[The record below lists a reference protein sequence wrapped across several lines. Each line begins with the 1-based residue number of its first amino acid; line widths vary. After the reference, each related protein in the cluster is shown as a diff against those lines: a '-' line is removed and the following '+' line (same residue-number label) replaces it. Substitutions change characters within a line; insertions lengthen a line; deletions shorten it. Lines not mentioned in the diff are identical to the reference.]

1 MNINKTI
8 IIVAGGKGERMNSQ
22 VPKQFLVLAG
32 KPVLMHTI
40 ERFHRYSDKMDILLV
55 LPSTQIEY
63 WKELCL
69 KHDFGIPHRIV
80 EGGIARFFSVKN
92 ALALIQNSGLVG
104 VHDGVR
110 PLVDEPTIE
119 RCFDEAEK
127 SGAAIPVTDTVESIR
142 RISENGSKA
151 VDRNEYKMV
160 QTPQVFRTEIL
171 LKSYTQPY
179 NELFTDDASVAE
191 AAGYTVKLVAGNRE
205 NIKITTPF
213 DLKLAESMLL

>member
-80 EGGIARFFSVKN
+80 
-92 ALALIQNSGLVG
+92 
-104 VHDGVR
+104 
-110 PLVDEPTIE
+110 
-119 RCFDEAEK
+119 
-127 SGAAIPVTDTVESIR
+127 
-142 RISENGSKA
+142 
-151 VDRNEYKMV
+151 
-160 QTPQVFRTEIL
+160 
-171 LKSYTQPY
+171 
-179 NELFTDDASVAE
+179 
-191 AAGYTVKLVAGNRE
+191 
-205 NIKITTPF
+205 
-213 DLKLAESMLL
+213 

>member
-1 MNINKTI
+1 
-8 IIVAGGKGERMNSQ
+8 MNSQ

-92 ALALIQNSGLVG
+92 TLALIQNSGLMG

-119 RCFDEAEK
+119 RCFDEA
-127 SGAAIPVTDTVESIR
+127 
-142 RISENGSKA
+142 
-151 VDRNEYKMV
+151 
-160 QTPQVFRTEIL
+160 
-171 LKSYTQPY
+171 
-179 NELFTDDASVAE
+179 
-191 AAGYTVKLVAGNRE
+191 
-205 NIKITTPF
+205 
-213 DLKLAESMLL
+213 

>member
-119 RCFDEAEK
+119 RCFDEA
-127 SGAAIPVTDTVESIR
+127 
-142 RISENGSKA
+142 
-151 VDRNEYKMV
+151 
-160 QTPQVFRTEIL
+160 
-171 LKSYTQPY
+171 
-179 NELFTDDASVAE
+179 
-191 AAGYTVKLVAGNRE
+191 
-205 NIKITTPF
+205 
-213 DLKLAESMLL
+213 